1 MYVRK
6 KIILL
11 CLFFI
16 AIALFGATRVNAHDL
31 CFVGPDGECVT
42 PPKDYTITFDSNG
55 GSKVSPIT
63 AMAGSPIYEPKPTK
77 TGYYF
82 GGWYRDQDFKQKFTF
97 TTMPSYN
104 LTLYAK
110 WIFDKGGSSFTKSYN
125 YDPFEDGL
133 VKLSLEVKGD
143 VDYIKVYLND
153 DTEYFIASKGNID
166 VKGTLFYDSSENVIG
181 SYDNDSENYENTA
194 NFKFYYKPEVSGYY
208 YLKVEGG
215 SSFVTGDYSIVIIDT
230 NDLSYDYE
238 ENMYVASKIIVWTST
253 HTNPNSTE
261 PETKSLTLAWTVYAE
276 ASVSVE
282 AEAGVI
288 FAKAKTSATVTLG
301 ASYTQEENV
310 SFVIEAGTTKRLE
323 FGYHLAVTEGILL
336 YYDMNGNLIYSKEV
350 SAEWSFESYSTSY
363 IIN

>member
-1 MYVRK
+1 
-6 KIILL
+6 
-11 CLFFI
+11 
-16 AIALFGATRVNAHDL
+16 
-31 CFVGPDGECVT
+31 
-42 PPKDYTITFDSNG
+42 
-55 GSKVSPIT
+55 
-63 AMAGSPIYEPKPTK
+63 
-77 TGYYF
+77 
-82 GGWYRDQDFKQKFTF
+82 
-97 TTMPSYN
+97 
-104 LTLYAK
+104 
-110 WIFDKGGSSFTKSYN
+110 
-125 YDPFEDGL
+125 
-133 VKLSLEVKGD
+133 
-143 VDYIKVYLND
+143 
-153 DTEYFIASKGNID
+153 
-166 VKGTLFYDSSENVIG
+166 
-181 SYDNDSENYENTA
+181 
-194 NFKFYYKPEVSGYY
+194 
-208 YLKVEGG
+208 
-215 SSFVTGDYSIVIIDT
+215 
-230 NDLSYDYE
+230 
-238 ENMYVASKIIVWTST
+238 MYVASKIIVWTST